1 MTAYLV
7 YPIEYLA
14 PLYVTLYGLWLIR
27 ENKAILFW
35 LYLWQLKEYHWGRFF
50 DHFSTAKGKRIF
62 LNPIFIAK
70 AVVLIFFLSVYF
82 FIKNSG
88 NGSYFFS
95 PASSFFFSRY
105 YSYAFYFFAFSVFLI
120 FAFEAAWTFI
130 LIFKRSIIHPVLT
143 KKSILLIATVHLA
156 AFASVFVLYGSILG
170 EMGLLDFAIAA
181 FCLLLFDLLT
191 PLFVGL
197 AVMIFQPLTV
207 WEKNK
212 VLKRAKTARE
222 ARPDLAVVG
231 ISGSYGKSI
240 TKELLAHVLAQKSKV
255 LKTAANQNTEV
266 GVSNALI
273 NGLEADHKFF
283 VCEIGAVHKG
293 KIKLVANAV
302 MPKVGILTGIN
313 QQHMAVFGSQQNIT
327 EGKYEILESL
337 GEDGT
342 AVANW
347 SSELV
352 RQSFESKKAK
362 IRAKN
367 IVLAAKD
374 IFASDVRAETGCLSF
389 KASCKGESAFF
400 EINARGAFNVEPIL
414 LAMAGAISCGMGF
427 KEVAGIIA
435 KTDFSPFNVKV
446 NDRADGVKVISS
458 TYSAN
463 PDGVAAHLEYLKLW
477 PGKKAVVM
485 PCLIELG
492 KSSKEIHFK
501 IGQKI
506 AAVCDLAVIT
516 TKDRFGEIIKG
527 AVSAG
532 MKKENIVFAERPPAA
547 EKKIR
552 EAMAKGD
559 TILLEG
565 RLPQGMVEKLER

>member
-1 MTAYLV
+1 MTSYLI

-14 PLYVTLYGLWLIR
+14 PFYVALYGLWLIK

-62 LNPIFIAK
+62 LNPIFIIK
-70 AVVLIFFLSVYF
+70 AVLLIMSLSAYF
-82 FIKNSG
+82 FINNSG

-95 PASSFFFSRY
+95 PAFYLFFSKY
-105 YSYAFYFFAFSVFLI
+105 YAYATYFFATAVFTI
-120 FAFEAAWTFI
+120 FAFEAVWTFI
-130 LIFKRSIIHPVLT
+130 SIFKRSIIHPVLT
-143 KKSILLIATVHLA
+143 KKSILLIAMAHLA
-156 AFASVFVLYGSILG
+156 AFALVFVLYGSILG
-170 EMGLLDFAIAA
+170 EMGLFDFAFAA
-181 FCLLLFDLLT
+181 FYLLLFDLLT

-212 VLKRAKTARE
+212 VLERAKTARE
-222 ARPDLAVVG
+222 ARPDLTVIG

-240 TKELLAHVLAQKSKV
+240 TKELLAQVLAQKSKV

-273 NGLEADHKFF
+273 NGLEPDHKFF

-313 QQHMAVFGSQQNIT
+313 QQHMAVFGSQRNIT
-327 EGKYEILESL
+327 DGKYEILEAL
-337 GEDGT
+337 GEGGT
-342 AVANW
+342 AVVNW
-347 SSELV
+347 GSEIV
-352 RQSFESKKAK
+352 RQSFESKKAGIK
-362 IRAKN
+362 AKS
-367 IVLAAKD
+367 IVLASKD
-374 IFASDVRAETGCLSF
+374 ILASDIKTGTDCLSF
-389 KASCKGESAFF
+389 RVSYKGESAVFDT
-400 EINARGAFNVEPIL
+400 NARGAFNIEPIL

-427 KEVAGIIA
+427 KEVAGIIE
-435 KTDFSPFNVKV
+435 KTDFSPFNIKV
-446 NDRADGVKVISS
+446 SDRADGIKVISS

-463 PDGVAAHLEYLKLW
+463 PDGVMAHLEYLKLW

-506 AAVCDLAVIT
+506 AAVCDLAVIA
-516 TKDRFGEIIKG
+516 TKDRFGEIKKG
-527 AVSAG
+527 AVLAG
-532 MKKENIVFAERPPAA
+532 MRKDNILFLEQPPAA
-547 EKKIR
+547 AKKIT
-552 EAMAKGD
+552 EVLAAGD
-559 TILLEG
+559 TLLLEG
-565 RLPQGMVEKLER
+565 RLSQRLVDELKI

>member
-14 PLYVTLYGLWLIR
+14 PLYVALYGLWLIR

-62 LNPIFIAK
+62 LNPVFITK
-70 AVVLIFFLSVYF
+70 AVVLTIFLSVYF

-105 YSYAFYFFAFSVFLI
+105 YSYAFYFFAFSIFLI
-120 FAFEAAWTFI
+120 FAFEAVWTFI
-130 LIFKRSIIHPVLT
+130 SIFKRSIIHPVLT

-156 AFASVFVLYGSILG
+156 AFALVFVLYGSILG
-170 EMGLLDFAIAA
+170 EMGFFDFAIAA

-222 ARPDLAVVG
+222 TRSDLTVVG

-240 TKELLAHVLAQKSKV
+240 TKELLAHVLAQKFKV

-273 NGLEADHKFF
+273 NGLEIDHKFF

-293 KIKLVANAV
+293 KIKLIANAV

-313 QQHMAVFGSQQNIT
+313 QQHMAVFGNQRDIT
-327 EGKYEILESL
+327 DGKYEILEALS
-337 GEDGT
+337 EDGT

-347 SSELV
+347 GSELV
-352 RQSFESKKAK
+352 RQSFESKKSG

-367 IVLAAKD
+367 VVLAAKD
-374 IFASDVRAETGCLSF
+374 IFASDVRAETGRLSF
-389 KASCKGESAFF
+389 KVNCKGESAFF

-414 LAMAGAISCGMGF
+414 LAMAGAISCGMDF
-427 KEVAGIIA
+427 KEVAGIIE

-446 NDRADGVKVISS
+446 NDRADGINVISS

-463 PDGVAAHLEYLKLW
+463 PDGVLAHLDYLKLW
-477 PGKKAVVM
+477 PGKKAIVM

-492 KSSKEIHFK
+492 QSSKDVHYR

-506 AAVCDLAVIT
+506 AEVCDLAVIA
-516 TKDRFGEIIKG
+516 TKDRLGEVRKG
-527 AVSAG
+527 AVAAG
-532 MKKENIVFAERPPAA
+532 MKKENIVFAERPSDA
-547 EKKIR
+547 EKKIKEVIVR
-552 EAMAKGD
+552 GD

-565 RLPQGMVEKLER
+565 RLPQGMAEKLKR